1 MTRAICAGS
10 FDPVTNGHVDLITR
24 AAAMFDEVVV
34 AVLINQQKKPLF
46 TIEERID
53 MLAQV
58 LKSRPNVIVE
68 SFDGLLIDY
77 ARSKQA
83 TVIVRGLRSATDF
96 DYEMSI
102 AALNRHLAPEIDT
115 VCLMTDPKTA
125 FISSSIVKE
134 AATYQSNISALVP
147 APVADAL
154 GKKFNV

>member
-147 APVADAL
+147 VPVADAL